1 MKIGLDMFDSTLK
14 KEWDLLAILRG
25 VDRWFST
32 EELREK
38 LDVTPAYLL
47 KLINK
52 LVSDID
58 EFGDSE
64 LEIHVSKGRGIRFET
79 NHSDANPRDLLI
91 FLTEETLGFTLFK
104 ALLNED
110 FGSTQKFAYDHFVS
124 DATVRRTLNKF
135 RDAIVPYEM
144 KISRNNA
151 IIEGKE
157 TQIRLFLNIVL
168 WKVYAGKGWPFDG
181 VNEQYVDFLVNS
193 LIKEGNLHLT
203 ALQKRQLMYQIAVA
217 MIRRRNQHFVEY
229 DPAWAEILED
239 NKAFSLFKQKTAPF
253 STTFSNSAPGE
264 IAFFYLLLII
274 QNENLQTLPL
284 LKTNFL
290 ENKKNNS
297 SVYQATEIL
306 FDTINQTIMEI
317 PEDKQDL
324 FLLNAFSF
332 HLFAKVFH
340 YFSTDINGYDYQ
352 VAFDP
357 TMPSPI
363 AASLHRNILKLI
375 DNLYKKTKNEIFLKS
390 DYLVSKYAL
399 LLSYIGAH
407 LFYEPKVT
415 IKISTDLP
423 YLAYLR
429 IREQICNLYGNS
441 FNIQFVDETAPEKS
455 DILLT
460 NIPLEQHVE
469 RHVSDRI
476 IFINRNLTT
485 RNLLLLGKNLR
496 EITLDKQALQTK

>member
-1 MKIGLDMFDSTLK
+1 MRIGLEIFDSTLK

-58 EFGDSE
+58 EFGDNQ
-64 LEIHVSKGRGIRFET
+64 LEVLVSKGRGIRFKT

-91 FLTEETLGFTLFK
+91 FLTEETLGFALFK

-135 RDAIVPYEM
+135 RDAIKPYE
-144 KISRNNA
+144 IEILRNNA
-151 IIEGKE
+151 VIDGKE

-168 WKVYAGKGWPFDG
+168 WKIYAGKGWPFDG
-181 VNEQYVDFLVNS
+181 VNEQYVDFLTDE
-193 LIKEGNLHLT
+193 LIKEGKLHLT
-203 ALQKRQLMYQIAVA
+203 ALQKRQLMYQIAIA

-229 DPAWAEILED
+229 EPAWAEVLE
-239 NKAFSLFKQKTAPF
+239 NNRAFSLFKQKTSPF

-264 IAFFYLLLII
+264 IAFLYLLLII

-284 LKTNFL
+284 LKMNFL
-290 ENKKNNS
+290 ENKKNHS

-306 FDTINQTIMEI
+306 FETINQTIVEI
-317 PEDKQDL
+317 PEDKQEL

-332 HLFAKVFH
+332 HLFAKTFH
-340 YFSTDINGYDYQ
+340 HFSTDINGYDSE

-357 TMPSPI
+357 SLPSPI
-363 AASLHRNILKLI
+363 VKSLQTNIRKLI

-399 LLSYIGAH
+399 LFGYIGAH

-429 IREQICNLYGNS
+429 IRERICNLYGNS
-441 FNIQFVDETAPEKS
+441 FNIQFIDETAPEKS

-460 NIPLEQHVE
+460 NIPLEQHVK

-476 IFINRNLTT
+476 IFINRSLTT
-485 RNLLLLGKNLR
+485 RNMLLLGRNLH
-496 EITLDKQALQTK
+496 EITVEKQTLNTK